1 MGSDG
6 QAAKAAKSQPSSS
19 SPRPGRGQ
27 RSVGGGQ
34 GRSVDRGRI
43 GREWKPVRVLR
54 ASEDVVA
61 QISAT
66 FFDGLRPGD
75 WLGTEAE
82 LADRFGVSRVTIRDA
97 ARTLEARGIVD
108 VKVGAR
114 GGIRVA
120 NPDPSRL
127 AQALAVQLHLMGV
140 TRNELIE
147 AQQAIEPATAAL
159 AAQRATE
166 ENIDAMHELVERCR
180 ATMTTPEHF
189 VEPALDFH
197 LAIADAAG
205 NRALFAALTALRPL
219 QGAEFRAAPPRT
231 SHRLAQRIVTMHT
244 AILEAIRL
252 HDPELAAERMREHLT
267 HMARGQRLP
276 ISARESHLLL

>member
-1 MGSDG
+1 MDSEREP
-6 QAAKAAKSQPSSS
+6 ASE
-19 SPRPGRGQ
+19 
-27 RSVGGGQ
+27 RSG
-34 GRSVDRGRI
+34 I
-43 GREWKPVRVLR
+43 GRDWRPVRILR

-61 QISAT
+61 QITAT

-127 AQALAVQLHLMGV
+127 AQALAVQLHLMGI
-140 TRNELIE
+140 TRDELIE

-159 AAQRATE
+159 AAQRATAE
-166 ENIDAMHELVERCR
+166 HIETMRELVERCR
-180 ATMTTPEHF
+180 GAMTAPERF

-197 LAIADAAG
+197 LAVADAAG
-205 NRALFAALTALRPL
+205 NRALRAALTALRPL
-219 QGAEFRAAPPRT
+219 QGAEFRSASPPT
-231 SHRLAQRIVTMHT
+231 SQRLAQRIVTMHG
-244 AILEAIRL
+244 AILEAIQL
-252 HDPELAAERMREHLT
+252 HDPELAAARMREHLV
-267 HMARGQRLP
+267 HMAMGRRLP
-276 ISARESHLLL
+276 IAGRESHLLL

>member
-1 MGSDG
+1 
-6 QAAKAAKSQPSSS
+6 
-19 SPRPGRGQ
+19 
-27 RSVGGGQ
+27 VGGEPGADP
-34 GRSVDRGRI
+34 DRGRI

-127 AQALAVQLHLMGV
+127 AQALAVQLHLMGI
-140 TRNELIE
+140 TRDELIE

-159 AAQRATE
+159 AAQRATAE
-166 ENIDAMHELVERCR
+166 SIDAMHELVERCR
-180 ATMTTPEHF
+180 AAMTTPEHF

-205 NRALFAALTALRPL
+205 NRALRAALTALRPL

-267 HMARGQRLP
+267 HMAMGRRLP